1 MSALSTSDT
10 RGDEAATTL
19 TARFTTAIT
28 SSHSPSTLVNI
39 ALVSQGS
46 PESRTHLDG
55 LGDGRA
61 DAARLVAAGRAD
73 AECYDHGRTLP
84 PRRNVISV
92 HRRGARRHPAWPPT
106 TARSVRPS

>member
-19 TARFTTAIT
+19 TARLTTAIT
-28 SSHSPSTLVNI
+28 SSHFTFDVGEHRVGL
-39 ALVSQGS
+39 AGQ
-46 PESRTHLDG
+46 SRVTDHLDG

-73 AECYDHGRTLP
+73 AECYEHGRTLP

-92 HRRGARRHPAWPPT
+92 HRRGARRHPEWPPT